1 MKKKMRKR
9 LNMAVTKE
17 VKKFDIDKARLDDD
31 FAFYYFD
38 NVITFKLDNDD
49 FEDKLFLDFAEKR
62 FNFKT
67 DCPFILFLL
76 HEVGHSMTECDIV
89 GEVNDFCLSERE
101 RILKAVNDNPTKEE
115 KIKLNFEYFS
125 LPDEILATA
134 WAIDYMRNHKKKIKK
149 MRERLENA
157 GVVTK

>member
-17 VKKFDIDKARLDDD
+17 IKKFDIDKARLDND

-38 NVITFKLDNDD
+38 NVITFKLDSDD
-49 FEDKLFLDFAEKR
+49 FEDKLFLDFAKER
-62 FNFKT
+62 FNFVT
-67 DCPFILFLL
+67 DCPFIFFLL

-89 GEVNDFCLSERE
+89 GAVNDFCLNERQ
-101 RILKAVNDNPTKEE
+101 RILDAVNDNPTEEE
-115 KIKLNFEYFS
+115 KIKLNFEYFG
-125 LPDEILATA
+125 LPDEIMATS
-134 WAIDYMRNHKKKIKK
+134 WAIDYMRNHPKKIKK
-149 MRERLENA
+149 MRKRLEDA

>member
-38 NVITFKLDNDD
+38 NVITFKLDSDD
-49 FEDKLFLDFAEKR
+49 FEDKLFLDFAKER
-62 FNFKT
+62 FNFTT

-76 HEVGHSMTECDIV
+76 HEIGHSMTENDIV
-89 GEVNDFCLSERE
+89 GAVNDFCLSERQ
-101 RILKAVNDNPTKEE
+101 RILDAVNDNPTEEE